1 MFDFSPDE
9 TTRLLLD
16 TVRGFVRTE
25 LFPLEEAVER
35 EGALAP
41 ERAAEI
47 FARSRALGLYAMNM
61 PCELGGGGLSAVQ
74 VCLVEEQFG
83 HTKDILIRR
92 AFGNAYEVLLEC
104 RGAQRE
110 RWLAPVVRGERVCS
124 IAITEPDAGSDAAA
138 IRTRAVRDGDGWS
151 LTGAKHFVSDG
162 LYSDFFV
169 VSAVTDPHAGGRG
182 ISLFLV
188 DKAANGVRVGRDQPM
203 MGLAGTSHV
212 ELYFDGV
219 RLGPECL
226 LGAPGRGL
234 ALIFATLGRIRLA
247 HIGARALGL
256 ARRLLDA
263 MTDYAGRRRQFGRP
277 IGEFQLVGQMLADS
291 AIEIASAR
299 LLMLHT
305 AWRIDRGEPAREGIS
320 MVKVQ
325 ASETLGR
332 VADRAVQIFGGAG
345 YSKDQPIERIYRDAR
360 VFRIYDGTLRDPS
373 RDRRSR
379 FVGKGGGGGS
389 ARVRPE
395 SIPAEAAS
403 HRHYNTGRSRRV
415 AAVQVC
421 GRIDRDIVPREAA

>member
-16 TVRGFVRTE
+16 TVRRFVRSE
-25 LFPLEEAVER
+25 LVPLEEEVER
-35 EGALAP
+35 DGALAP

-47 FARSRALGLYAMNM
+47 FTRSRALGLYAMNM
-61 PCELGGGGLSAVQ
+61 PGELGGGGLNAVQ

-104 RGAQRE
+104 RGEQRE

-124 IAITEPDAGSDAAA
+124 IAITEPGAGSDAGS
-138 IRTRAVRDGDGWS
+138 IRTRAAPDGEGWR
-151 LTGAKHFVSDG
+151 LNGAKHFVSDG
-162 LYSDFFV
+162 LFSDFFV
-169 VSAVTDPHAGGRG
+169 VSAVTDANAGRRG

-188 DKAANGVRVGRDQPM
+188 DKATDGVRVGRDQPM

-212 ELYFDGV
+212 ELFFDDV
-219 RLGPECL
+219 ALGPECL
-226 LGAPGRGL
+226 LGEPGRGL
-234 ALIFATLGRIRLA
+234 ALIYTTLGRIRLA

-256 ARRLLDA
+256 SRRLLDA
-263 MTDYAGRRRQFGRP
+263 MTAYANERRQFGQP
-277 IGEFQLVGQMLADS
+277 IGEFQLVQQMLADS
-291 AIEIASAR
+291 AMEIAAAR

-305 AWRIDRGEPAREGIS
+305 AWRIDRGEPVREGIS

-345 YSKDQPIERIYRDAR
+345 YCKDQPIERIYRDAR
-360 VFRIYDGTLRDPS
+360 IFRIYDGTSEIHRGI
-373 RDRRSR
+373 
-379 FVGKGGGGGS
+379 V
-389 ARVRPE
+389 ARGLLAQGAE
-395 SIPAEAAS
+395 SILPE
-403 HRHYNTGRSRRV
+403 
-415 AAVQVC
+415 
-421 GRIDRDIVPREAA
+421 

>member
-1 MFDFSPDE
+1 MFEFAPDE

-16 TVRGFVRTE
+16 TVRRFVRTE
-25 LFPLEEAVER
+25 LVPLEEEVER
-35 EGALAP
+35 DGALAP

-61 PCELGGGGLSAVQ
+61 PDELGGGGLNAVQ
-74 VCLVEEQFG
+74 ICLVEEQFG

-104 RGAQRE
+104 RGEQRE

-138 IRTRAVRDGDGWS
+138 IRTRATPHGEGWRLS
-151 LTGAKHFVSDG
+151 GAKHFVSDG
-162 LYSDFFV
+162 LFSDFFV
-169 VSAVTDPHAGGRG
+169 ASAVTDADAGRRG

-188 DKAANGVRVGRDQPM
+188 DKAMDGVRVGRDQPM

-212 ELYFDGV
+212 ELFFDDV
-219 RLGPECL
+219 ALGPECL
-226 LGAPGRGL
+226 LGERGRGL
-234 ALIFATLGRIRLA
+234 ALIYTTLGRVRLA

-256 ARRLLDA
+256 SRRLLDA
-263 MTDYAGRRRQFGRP
+263 MTDYANERRQFGQP
-277 IGEFQLVGQMLADS
+277 IGEFQLVQQMLADS
-291 AIEIASAR
+291 AMEIASAR

-345 YSKDQPIERIYRDAR
+345 YCKDQPIERIYRDAR
-360 VFRIYDGTLRDPS
+360 IFRIYDGTSEIHRGVVARGLLAQ
-373 RDRRSR
+373 
-379 FVGKGGGGGS
+379 GAGS
-389 ARVRPE
+389 ILPE
-395 SIPAEAAS
+395 
-403 HRHYNTGRSRRV
+403 
-415 AAVQVC
+415 
-421 GRIDRDIVPREAA
+421 